1 MTFLI
6 SIAMIII
13 LIAINVALI
22 CFVISLNIQFYKE
35 KETYKINSDLLK
47 KEIFDVTKEQTFLVN
62 KTKLSDDLDN
72 SLKESNNSLNKK
84 IYGLNYHL
92 FDMIYKN

>member
-22 CFVISLNIQFYKE
+22 CFVIALNIQFYKE
-35 KETYKINSDLLK
+35 KETYKNNADLLK
-47 KEIFDVTKEQTFLVN
+47 REIFDVTKEQTFLVN
-62 KTKLSDDLDN
+62 KAKLSDDMN
-72 SLKESNNSLNKK
+72 KVIKESNTSLNKK

-92 FDMIYKN
+92 FDMLYKN

>member
-1 MTFLI
+1 
-6 SIAMIII
+6 MIII
-13 LIAINVALI
+13 LIAINIALI

-35 KETYKINSDLLK
+35 KETYKNNSDLLK
-47 KEIFDVTKEQTFLVN
+47 KEIFDASKEQTFLVN
-62 KTKLSDDLDN
+62 KTKLSDDLDK
-72 SLKESNNSLNKK
+72 SIKESNASLSKK